1 MKFNNSSVGESLRLF
16 TSAVQ
21 LWLDRNAFEHAAA
34 LAFYTLFSLAPL
46 MIMLVAVVGIV
57 FGEEAARG
65 EISAAIGDLVGTRAA
80 AAVEGAVERSQLTE
94 AGLLPSLLGVGT
106 MLFGATTVFAQMQG
120 SLNHFWGVQARPARS
135 GLVVFITVRL
145 LSLSMVLIVGF
156 LLLISF
162 VVSIAISGAIA
173 FARDW
178 IPVPAAIVSL
188 LDVAIS
194 VGVTTLLVGMIFKV
208 LPDVRL
214 QWHDV
219 WHGALVTAILF
230 AFGKYFISLYLT
242 RVAPDSTY
250 GAAGSLVVVLMWVY
264 YSSLILF
271 FGTSLAAA
279 RIMRRDGAVTPKKT
293 AVRARVVIQEDES
306 AG

>member
-1 MKFNNSSVGESLRLF
+1 MGSKGSRVIGSLHLF
-16 TSAVQ
+16 TRAAR
-21 LWLDRNAFEHAAA
+21 LWLDRDAFEHAGA

-46 MIMLVAVVGIV
+46 VIMLVAVVGIV

-65 EISAAIGDLVGTRAA
+65 EVSAAISDLIGARAA
-80 AAVEGAVERSQLTE
+80 AAVEEAVERSQLTE
-94 AGLLPSLLGVGT
+94 AGLLPSLLGFGT
-106 MLFGATTVFAQMQG
+106 MVFGATTVFAQMQG
-120 SLNHFWGVQARPARS
+120 SLNHFWGVRARPARS
-135 GLVVFITVRL
+135 GLLTFILVRL

-156 LLLISF
+156 LLLTSF

-178 IPVPAAIVSL
+178 IPVPAVLVTA
-188 LDVAIS
+188 LDMAVS

-214 QWHDV
+214 QWRDV
-219 WHGALVTAILF
+219 WHGALATAILF
-230 AFGKYFISLYLT
+230 ALGKYLISLYLT

-271 FGTSLAAA
+271 FGTALAVTG
-279 RIMRRDGAVTPKKT
+279 IMSRDGAVTPKNT
-293 AVRARVVIQEDES
+293 AVRGRVVIQET
-306 AG
+306 